1 MVTCHVAFAL
11 VKMVLLRLK
20 CVLALLFS
28 AFFTSN
34 TVITRSLYIRVEVC
48 CVTRPHWKGF
58 RHMHETADVVVIGAG
73 VNGASLAYHL
83 AMFGVRKVL
92 VLEKKM
98 TASGATGLSSGLVRM
113 HYVNEIE
120 ARLALS
126 SYRYFRNWADM
137 IGGECGFRETGFIRT
152 VTPKNTEKLRAN
164 VAMLQRIGVE
174 TYLITPAELHELAP
188 NVWAEDILLAA
199 YEPHSGYADPTATTL
214 ALLDAARRLGVQLRQ
229 QAEVLEFVT
238 RGERVVGVKTSEGD
252 IEAGTVVCAAG
263 GWTMALLA
271 KLGLQ
276 FPVWN
281 VRHQVAI
288 LRRPGDAQADHLTY
302 IDGVLDVYYRPDS
315 PGLTLVGGGAME
327 PGIDPDHF
335 NQNADDSFV
344 EEIAEKVSRRMPV
357 LENATYVRGWSG
369 VFAVSADL
377 HALLGPVPG
386 YENLYALFGCN
397 GTGFKT
403 APAVGKALAE
413 QITGVSEPEIPITS
427 LRPARYFE
435 QATILDTYGYSD
447 RPQEHTEPPQ

>member
-152 VTPKNTEKLRAN
+152 VAPKNTEKLRAN

-199 YEPHSGYADPTATTL
+199 YEPHSGYADPTATAL
-214 ALLDAARRLGVQLRQ
+214 SLLDAARRLGVQLRQ

-238 RGERVVGVKTSEGD
+238 RGERVVGVKTSVGE

-288 LRRPGDAQADHLTY
+288 LQRSGDAQADHLTY

-315 PGLTLVGGGAME
+315 PGLTLVGGRAME

-357 LENATYVRGWSG
+357 LENATYVRGWSV

-435 QATILDTYGYSD
+435 QATIHDPNSYSD

>member
-1 MVTCHVAFAL
+1 
-11 VKMVLLRLK
+11 
-20 CVLALLFS
+20 
-28 AFFTSN
+28 
-34 TVITRSLYIRVEVC
+34 
-48 CVTRPHWKGF
+48 
-58 RHMHETADVVVIGAG
+58 MHETADVVVIGAG

-98 TASGATGLSSGLVRM
+98 AASGATGLSSGLVRM

-152 VTPKNTEKLRAN
+152 VAPKNTEKLRVN

-238 RGERVVGVKTSEGD
+238 RGERVVGVKTSVGE

-288 LRRPGDAQADHLTY
+288 LQRSGDAQADHLTY